1 MVHQTHKSL
10 NEVIDITKRTRL
22 SAVAVNGQILA
33 LQGLHN
39 EIGNHPTIIRQHAR
53 TIGVENTDYP
63 NINIVLAVI
72 IEKQGLGTTLAL
84 IITCADADR
93 IHTSAI
99 RLRLGMHLGIAVD
112 LGSRG
117 LENPRTHPLGQAKAI
132 DRTHDRCLGGLDRI
146 VLVVRRRGRAGEVV
160 NLIHLKLEG
169 LNHIVPHELKVRVV
183 HQVQHIALT
192 TREKVVHANDLVAL
206 VEQTLTQMGSQKARA
221 ASNQDSH
228 ARKPIRPRP
237 TGQVLNVHI
246 CSNFIELTATR
257 ISISPMQELDH
268 GTRQEIDSIEREVLA
283 VFVDGVRVLGLPP
296 SIGEI
301 YGLLFISQSPLS
313 LDDLVKRLKIS
324 KGSASQ
330 GLRTLKSLGAVRETK
345 GNGNGNGNGGAER
358 RTYYEPAVELKRLV
372 GGFIREQIRPHLD
385 SGRHKIKRLGDL
397 ANMESDP
404 KRRKF
409 LLERTDRLDHWIRNG
424 GRVLPII
431 QRILGQ

>member
-1 MVHQTHKSL
+1 
-10 NEVIDITKRTRL
+10 
-22 SAVAVNGQILA
+22 
-33 LQGLHN
+33 
-39 EIGNHPTIIRQHAR
+39 
-53 TIGVENTDYP
+53 
-63 NINIVLAVI
+63 
-72 IEKQGLGTTLAL
+72 
-84 IITCADADR
+84 
-93 IHTSAI
+93 
-99 RLRLGMHLGIAVD
+99 
-112 LGSRG
+112 
-117 LENPRTHPLGQAKAI
+117 
-132 DRTHDRCLGGLDRI
+132 
-146 VLVVRRRGRAGEVV
+146 
-160 NLIHLKLEG
+160 
-169 LNHIVPHELKVRVV
+169 
-183 HQVQHIALT
+183 
-192 TREKVVHANDLVAL
+192 
-206 VEQTLTQMGSQKARA
+206 
-221 ASNQDSH
+221 
-228 ARKPIRPRP
+228 
-237 TGQVLNVHI
+237 
-246 CSNFIELTATR
+246 
-257 ISISPMQELDH
+257 MQELDH

-301 YGLLFISQSPLS
+301 YGLLFISQAPLS

-397 ANMESDP
+397 ANDESDAD
-404 KRRKF
+404 RRKF